1 MRKVSLCLVVLL
13 LVAGSSAGSWQRI
26 YKPTREDR
34 VCIEWLSDRMTEAMS
49 VQVGGGLGRPSDG
62 I

>member
-13 LVAGSSAGSWQRI
+13 LVTESSSGSWQRT
-26 YKPTREDR
+26 YKPTQEDR

-49 VQVGGGLGRPSDG
+49 VQVGGGPWKTF
-62 I
+62 